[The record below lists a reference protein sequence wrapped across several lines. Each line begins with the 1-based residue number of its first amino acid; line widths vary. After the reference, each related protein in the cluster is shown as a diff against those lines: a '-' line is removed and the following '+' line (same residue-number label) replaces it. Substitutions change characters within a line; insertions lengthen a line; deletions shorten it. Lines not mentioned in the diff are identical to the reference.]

1 MPDRMQQS
9 RFELKYLLT
18 EAQALRVRDFVGH
31 HIGLD
36 EHSAKQ
42 PDLSYPV
49 HSLYLDSDDLVTYWH
64 TINGDRNRF
73 KLRIRYYDSDPGSPV
88 FFEIKRRVN
97 HCIKKQRGGVRNEM
111 VRSLLGGYHPEPQHL
126 LSRSARQMVALQR
139 FCELMQQIHAK
150 PKVHIA
156 YEREAYVSD
165 DDSYRVTLDRR
176 IRAEA
181 RLDGVIRTRMSDPV
195 YTFPDTV
202 VLELKFTNRFPNF
215 YRELVQL
222 LHVMQCG
229 AAKYV
234 EGVHGVGPQALRCAC
249 SVAEGHPARLSIPPG
264 GPFLGA
270 PPPTRRLP
278 SWLEAG
284 ELD

>member
-1 MPDRMQQS
+1 MQQS

-18 EAQALRVRDFVGH
+18 EAQALRVRDFVRSY
-31 HIGLD
+31 ISLD
-36 EHSAKQ
+36 EYSARR
-42 PDLSYPV
+42 PDFSYPV

-88 FFEIKRRVN
+88 FFEVKRRVN

-111 VRSLLGGYHPEPQHL
+111 VQRLLAGHHPEPQHL
-126 LSRSARQMVALQR
+126 LADSPRQMVALQH
-139 FCELMQQIHAK
+139 FCELMQRIHAL

-165 DDSYRVTLDRR
+165 DDSYRVTLDRQ
-176 IRAEA
+176 IRAESN
-181 RLDGVIRTRMSDPV
+181 LGGVIKTVMLAPV
-195 YTFPDTV
+195 FTFTHTV

-215 YRELVQL
+215 YRELVESFHL
-222 LHVMQCG
+222 MQCG

-234 EGVHGVGPQALRCAC
+234 EGVQGVGPRALRCAFP
-249 SVAEGHPARLSIPPG
+249 VAEGHPPRLSIPGVPSLVG
-264 GPFLGA
+264 TGA
-270 PPPTRRLP
+270 PRSPFP
-278 SWLEAG
+278 SWLSEPRA
-284 ELD
+284 D